1 VFPELSDKSYSR
13 NYKHITCSRW
23 DRNLISN
30 LIYIKFSNIINCYY
44 MYMSPSKRLNR
55 RRKGKEGKDK
65 RTFRPK
71 LSDFK
76 RRSQE
81 SEDKASTP
89 DPVGIR
95 NRTRGGIQDER
106 SLRARNMDNIFEDFR
121 NNIESI
127 FNPWSSSLW
136 RSPLKVRTE
145 EEGQEEDNVMIRIP
159 VYDIVDKGDRYA
171 LEVELP
177 GIEKDKIHV
186 KATDDSVEISAE
198 QLEEERVEERKKN
211 YVFNERAYRSFYR
224 TIPIPEQ
231 ILSSEVTAR
240 MNNGILLVDL
250 PKKMPTK
257 SKAVKGRSITVE

>member
-1 VFPELSDKSYSR
+1 MPS
-13 NYKHITCSRW
+13 
-23 DRNLISN
+23 SN
-30 LIYIKFSNIINCYY
+30 RF
-44 MYMSPSKRLNR
+44 NR
-55 RRKGKEGKDK
+55 RRKGKEGRDK
-65 RTFRPK
+65 RTFRPR

-81 SEDKASTP
+81 SEDKATTP
-89 DPVGIR
+89 DLVGIR
-95 NRTRGGIQDER
+95 NMTRRRTQDER
-106 SLRARNMDNIFEDFR
+106 SLRAQHMDNIFEDFR

-136 RSPLKVRTE
+136 HSPLRERIQE
-145 EEGQEEDNVMIRIP
+145 EQEEDNVMIRTP
-159 VYDIVDKGDRYA
+159 LYDIVDKGDRYA

>member
-1 VFPELSDKSYSR
+1 MPS
-13 NYKHITCSRW
+13 
-23 DRNLISN
+23 SN
-30 LIYIKFSNIINCYY
+30 RF
-44 MYMSPSKRLNR
+44 NR
-55 RRKGKEGKDK
+55 RRKGKEGRDK
-65 RTFRPK
+65 RTFRPR

-81 SEDKASTP
+81 SEDKATSP
-89 DPVGIR
+89 DLVGIH
-95 NRTRGGIQDER
+95 NRTRRRTQDER
-106 SLRARNMDNIFEDFR
+106 SLRAQHMDNIFEDFR

-136 RSPLKVRTE
+136 HSPLKERIQE
-145 EEGQEEDNVMIRIP
+145 EQEEDNVMIRTP
-159 VYDIVDKGDRYA
+159 LYDIVDKGDRYA

-257 SKAVKGRSITVE
+257 SKAVKSRSITVE

>member
-1 VFPELSDKSYSR
+1 
-13 NYKHITCSRW
+13 
-23 DRNLISN
+23 
-30 LIYIKFSNIINCYY
+30 
-44 MYMSPSKRLNR
+44 MYMPSSNRFNR

-81 SEDKASTP
+81 SQDKASTP
-89 DPVGIR
+89 DSVGSR
-95 NRTRGGIQDER
+95 NRTRRGIQDER
-106 SLRARNMDNIFEDFR
+106 SLRARHMDNIFEDFR

-136 RSPLKVRTE
+136 RSPLRVEVE
-145 EEGQEEDNVMIRIP
+145 EEEQEEEEDKIMIRTP
-159 VYDIVDKGDRYA
+159 LYNIVDKGDRYE

-186 KATDDSVEISAE
+186 KATDDSIEISAE

-211 YVFNERAYRSFYR
+211 YVYNEWAYRSFYR

-231 ILSSEVTAR
+231 ILSSEVTAK

-257 SKAVKGRSITVE
+257 SKAFEGRSITVE

>member
-1 VFPELSDKSYSR
+1 
-13 NYKHITCSRW
+13 
-23 DRNLISN
+23 
-30 LIYIKFSNIINCYY
+30 
-44 MYMSPSKRLNR
+44 MYMPSSNRFNR
-55 RRKGKEGKDK
+55 RRKGKEGGDK
-65 RTFRPK
+65 RTFRPR

-81 SEDKASTP
+81 SEDKATTP
-89 DPVGIR
+89 DLVGIR
-95 NRTRGGIQDER
+95 NRTRRRIQDER
-106 SLRARNMDNIFEDFR
+106 SLRAQHMDNIFEDFR

-136 RSPLKVRTE
+136 HSPLKERIQE
-145 EEGQEEDNVMIRIP
+145 EEDNVMIRTP
-159 VYDIVDKGDRYA
+159 LYDIVDKGDRYA

-257 SKAVKGRSITVE
+257 SKAIKGRSITVE

>member
-1 VFPELSDKSYSR
+1 MPS
-13 NYKHITCSRW
+13 
-23 DRNLISN
+23 
-30 LIYIKFSNIINCYY
+30 
-44 MYMSPSKRLNR
+44 SKRLNR
-55 RRKGKEGKDK
+55 RRKGKEGRNK

-81 SEDKASTP
+81 SEDKTSTP

-95 NRTRGGIQDER
+95 NRTREGIQDER
-106 SLRARNMDNIFEDFR
+106 SLRARHMDNIFEDFR

-136 RSPLKVRTE
+136 RSPLNVRTE
-145 EEGQEEDNVMIRIP
+145 EGQEEEEEDNVMIRTP
-159 VYDIVDKGDRYA
+159 LYDIVDKGDRYA

-198 QLEEERVEERKKN
+198 QLEEERVEKRKKN

>member
-1 VFPELSDKSYSR
+1 
-13 NYKHITCSRW
+13 
-23 DRNLISN
+23 
-30 LIYIKFSNIINCYY
+30 
-44 MYMSPSKRLNR
+44 MPSSGKANR
-55 RRKGKEGKDK
+55 RRKEEGEGKEEKS
-65 RTFRPK
+65 FRPK

-76 RRSQE
+76 RKTGE
-81 SEDKASTP
+81 GEDKGSLP
-89 DPVGIR
+89 HSRGIDNMR
-95 NRTRGGIQDER
+95 RRER
-106 SLRARNMDNIFEDFR
+106 VEEKSLQARRMDDIFEDFR

-127 FNPWSSSLW
+127 LNPWSSSYLW
-136 RSPLKVRTE
+136 HSPSKLEIE
-145 EEGQEEDNVMIRIP
+145 EEEEAEEKDEEIRRTP
-159 VYDIVDKGDRYA
+159 LYDMVDKGDRYE

-177 GIEKDKIHV
+177 GIERDKIHV
-186 KATDDSVEISAE
+186 KATDDSIEISAE
-198 QLEEERVEERKKN
+198 QLEEERVEKRKKN